1 MGERI
6 GAVVTAAGLSSRMG
20 AFKPLLPLA
29 GATVIEHTVASLLR
43 GGAGQ
48 VTVVTG
54 YRADQVEAALH
65 RTFDER
71 VRCVRNE
78 NYAASDMMASVRIGV
93 SALAPCDAFF
103 LLPGDMPAV
112 GEATFAALRQARD
125 EKRAA
130 VVFPALEGR
139 RKHPPLIDSRLIP
152 EILAFDGQGGLR
164 ELWSWHE
171 GALVTVAVTD
181 KGVALDLDTPADY
194 EACQRMFHIST
205 GQKEV
210 GSDMDKISQSV
221 VKKDHVPK
229 VSGRSVYV
237 GDYTAARDG
246 RPILTGKILH
256 AKVAHAKVLGV
267 DVPELPEGYFYVDAR
282 DVPGDNNVNIVL
294 DDTPVYCRETVEYIG
309 EPIAM
314 ICGPDPKVVER
325 LVKECHVRYEELT
338 PVLDLRTADE
348 AFFDYHFGH
357 GDVDQAFAQADKV
370 YDEEFETGYQDQT
383 YLETQGMM
391 AEPEADGKMFV
402 HGSLQCAYYVH
413 GAVSRVLGCGPEG
426 VHILQDVT
434 GGGFGGKE
442 AFPSILGS
450 QVAVAAFKCKA
461 PVRCV
466 FDRREDLE
474 YTSKRHPSLCRYRV
488 AVKNGKV
495 TAMDIDVK
503 FNAGAYSTLSAVV
516 LQRGIIASP
525 GVYNVPNLRVHGWA
539 VKTNTSPCGAY
550 RGFGAPQTF
559 FAVEM
564 MMDHIAR
571 DLGVD
576 SLAFKLA
583 HLVKQG
589 DPTSTCGKYHFP
601 VPVRDMVEEVNAASD
616 YRTKRALYDK
626 PQTGRYRRG
635 IGMSLY
641 FHGAGFTGSGE
652 RDLIKAVAKLRKY
665 ADGTVEILA
674 SNGEIGQGLRT
685 TFPKIVANEL
695 GLPLEKVFYDHPD
708 TARVPDSGPT
718 VASRSLMV
726 VGELL
731 RRAAIKLREQ
741 WQDGVEQEVE
751 ERFHQPDYQ
760 IPFSLEEF
768 RGDAYPTYS
777 WAVNAIEVE
786 VDTYTGISRILGAY
800 GSFDVGTPMDYNI
813 VMGQM
818 EGGFLQGI
826 GYASI
831 EKMDYDDKG
840 RIRNNSFSDYLIPTT
855 KDVPNLKCM
864 LHVEKFPDG
873 PYGAKGAGELPLVG
887 APGAYVEAVEQALGR
902 SVSLHHAPFTA
913 EDTMKIIMKEG
924 I

>member
-1 MGERI
+1 ME
-6 GAVVTAAGLSSRMG
+6 
-20 AFKPLLPLA
+20 
-29 GATVIEHTVASLLR
+29 
-43 GGAGQ
+43 
-48 VTVVTG
+48 
-54 YRADQVEAALH
+54 
-65 RTFDER
+65 
-71 VRCVRNE
+71 
-78 NYAASDMMASVRIGV
+78 
-93 SALAPCDAFF
+93 
-103 LLPGDMPAV
+103 
-112 GEATFAALRQARD
+112 
-125 EKRAA
+125 
-130 VVFPALEGR
+130 
-139 RKHPPLIDSRLIP
+139 
-152 EILAFDGQGGLR
+152 
-164 ELWSWHE
+164 
-171 GALVTVAVTD
+171 
-181 KGVALDLDTPADY
+181 
-194 EACQRMFHIST
+194 
-205 GQKEV
+205 
-210 GSDMDKISQSV
+210 KISQSV
-221 VKKDHVPK
+221 VKKDHAPK

-237 GDYTAARDG
+237 ADYPSEG
-246 RPILTGKILH
+246 VLCGKLLH
-256 AKVAHAKVLGV
+256 AKVARAKVLSV
-267 DVPELPEGYFYVDAR
+267 EVPELPEGYFYVDAK

-314 ICGPDPKVVER
+314 LCGPDPKVVEQLR
-325 LVKECHVRYEELT
+325 DACKVNYEELE
-338 PVLDLRTADE
+338 PVLDLRTAAE

-357 GDVDQAFAQADKV
+357 GDVDKAFAEADKV
-370 YDEEFETGYQDQT
+370 YDEEFETGYQEQA
-383 YLETQGMM
+383 YLEVQGMM
-391 AEPEADGKMFV
+391 AEPEEGGRMFV
-402 HGSLQCAYYVH
+402 HGSAQCAYYIH
-413 GAVSRVLGCGPEG
+413 GAVMRALGCGPTG

-442 AFPSILGS
+442 AFPSILGC
-450 QVAVAAFKCKA
+450 QVAVAAHKCQK

-466 FDRREDLE
+466 FDRREDME
-474 YTSKRHPSLCRYRV
+474 YTSKRHPSLCRYKV
-488 AVKNGKV
+488 AVKDGKV

-516 LQRGIIASP
+516 LQRGIIAAP
-525 GVYNVPNLRVHGWA
+525 GIYNVPNVRVHGWA

-576 SLAFKLA
+576 SLAFKEA

-589 DPTSTCGKYHFP
+589 DSTSTCGKYHFP
-601 VPVRDMVEEVNAASD
+601 VPIPAMIEEIDKACD
-616 YRTKRALYDK
+616 YRKKRAEYAK

-635 IGMSLY
+635 IGMSMY

-665 ADGTVEILA
+665 KDGTVEVLA
-674 SNGEIGQGLRT
+674 SNGEIGQGVRT

-695 GLPLEKVFYDHPD
+695 NLPLDKVYYNHPD

-741 WQDGVEQEVE
+741 WVDGEEQEVE
-751 ERFHQPDYQ
+751 EHFKEPTFM
-760 IPFSLEEF
+760 IPFYIDKFE
-768 RGDAYPTYS
+768 GDAYPTYAWS
-777 WAVNAIEVE
+777 VNAIELE
-786 VDTYTGISRILGAY
+786 IDTYTGIAKVLGAY
-800 GSFDVGTPMDYNI
+800 GSFDVGTPIDFNVI
-813 VMGQM
+813 MGQM

-831 EKMDYDDKG
+831 EKMDYDAKG

-864 LHVEKFPDG
+864 LHVEKYPDG

-887 APGAYVEAVEQALGR
+887 APGAYLEAVEQALGG
-902 SVSLHHAPFTA
+902 VTLHHAPFTA
-913 EDTMKIIMKEG
+913 EDTLAVITKEA